1 MHKWKQICM
10 RPIFSSGNK
19 TQGQLVYLNPTL
31 YTYWVQKIDTPN
43 NIMPKEL
50 VNEPDKL
57 ILLVATPLPKLPFVK
72 KVPVTYVEC
81 DFYDVL

>member
-1 MHKWKQICM
+1 
-10 RPIFSSGNK
+10 
-19 TQGQLVYLNPTL
+19 
-31 YTYWVQKIDTPN
+31 
-43 NIMPKEL
+43 MPKEL

-57 ILLVATPLPKLPFVK
+57 ILLVATPLHKLPFVK